1 MGKSRRPRRLRV
13 DIVTLFPAMFE
24 APLGRSIVG
33 RAREKGALKLGFVN
47 PRDFVKDR
55 HRTVDDRP
63 YGGGAGMV
71 LMAEPLYQAVR
82 KTRTRGA
89 KVVLLSPQGRCFDQK
104 LARSFSKERH
114 LVLICGH
121 YEGVDERVLDFVD
134 MELSIGDYVLTGGEI
149 PAMAVVDAVARLL
162 PGVLA
167 KEDAAV
173 RESFTGSLLDYPQF
187 TRPRVWRG
195 KKVPDVL
202 LGGDHARIEQWRQ
215 KRALAATRRKRP
227 KLIKNKVQ

>member
-1 MGKSRRPRRLRV
+1 MGKNRRPRRLRV
-13 DIVTLFPAMFE
+13 DIVTLFPPMFE
-24 APLGRSIVG
+24 GSLGRSIVG
-33 RAREKGALKLGFVN
+33 RAREKGALDLGFVN

-82 KTRTRGA
+82 KVRTRNA
-89 KVVLLSPQGRCFDQK
+89 KVVLLSPQGRRFEQK

-121 YEGVDERVLDFVD
+121 YEGVDERVFDFVD
-134 MELSIGDYVLTGGEI
+134 MELSIGDFVLTGGEI
-149 PAMAVVDAVARLL
+149 PAMVVVDAVARLL

-173 RESFTGSLLDYPQF
+173 RESFTGGLLDYPQF

-202 LGGDHARIEQWRQ
+202 LGGDHSRIETWRREQ
-215 KRALAATRRKRP
+215 AVAATQRKRP
-227 KLIKNKVQ
+227 KLMKNKV

>member
-1 MGKSRRPRRLRV
+1 MGKNRRRRRLRV
-13 DIVTLFPAMFE
+13 DIVTLFPPMFE
-24 APLGRSIVG
+24 GPLGRSIVG
-33 RAREKGALKLGFVN
+33 RAREGGVLDLGFVN

-82 KTRTRGA
+82 KVRTRGA
-89 KVVLLSPQGRCFDQK
+89 KVILLSPQGRCFDQK
-104 LARSFSKERH
+104 LARSLSKERH

-121 YEGVDERVLDFVD
+121 YEGVDERVQGFVD
-134 MELSIGDYVLTGGEI
+134 MELSIGDFVLTGGEI

-167 KEDAAV
+167 KVDATV
-173 RESFTGSLLDYPQF
+173 RESFTGGLLDYPQF

-202 LGGDHARIEQWRQ
+202 LGGNHARIETWRREQ
-215 KRALAATRRKRP
+215 ALAATRRKRP
-227 KLIKNKVQ
+227 KLVKNKV